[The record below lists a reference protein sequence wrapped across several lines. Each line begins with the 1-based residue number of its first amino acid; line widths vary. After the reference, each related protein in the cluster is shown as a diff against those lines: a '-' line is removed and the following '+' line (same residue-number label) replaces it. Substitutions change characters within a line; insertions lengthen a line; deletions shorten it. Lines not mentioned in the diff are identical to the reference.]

1 MRAGRSR
8 WAGRAAENACLAL
21 VPAGTGGDQALE
33 PEPVVE
39 ARGGTGPPRMFRGL
53 KGALAF
59 DILLIPALKVTHCP
73 LPCATC
79 AMQCT
84 TCNPHATPHTAV
96 PDATSPRPA
105 LRGCCRSPLTDQD
118 NGQRDRNGF
127 GAAWLAWDSLVM
139 SFVQCDG
146 VRVFVDRSHMADRL
160 AG

>member
-33 PEPVVE
+33 PEPLVE

-73 LPCATC
+73 LPCATLECHAMYDHSVARKLHRTPRCQMRPPLDQPC
-79 AMQCT
+79 A
-84 TCNPHATPHTAV
+84 AV
-96 PDATSPRPA
+96 
-105 LRGCCRSPLTDQD
+105 
-118 NGQRDRNGF
+118 
-127 GAAWLAWDSLVM
+127 AAA
-139 SFVQCDG
+139 
-146 VRVFVDRSHMADRL
+146 H
-160 AG
+160 